1 MILFRFMEEVSRFRS
16 RCRKYL
22 FALKTRDT
30 EGEDLSNDRKI
41 VGVHVR
47 WAGEKKKKK
56 KKSGRRTRN
65 TKYPFSIRLTTL
77 ESDFD

>member
-47 WAGEKKKKK
+47 
-56 KKSGRRTRN
+56 
-65 TKYPFSIRLTTL
+65 
-77 ESDFD
+77 